1 MAARFSN
8 KIIVTLVTQG
18 LPSPFLSRPVGGGK
32 GGGGGG
38 EIACDGGVRANR
50 EGGFSLPSLY
60 PLFASLFPLYPR
72 NFYKTTSQSL
82 CDCSA
87 TFSVAQ
93 LKHDT
98 M

>member
-1 MAARFSN
+1 M
-8 KIIVTLVTQG
+8 
-18 LPSPFLSRPVGGGK
+18 PSFFFL
-32 GGGGGG
+32 GGG
-38 EIACDGGVRANR
+38 ESACDGGVRANR

-60 PLFASLFPLYPR
+60 ALFASLFPLYPR

-87 TFSVAQ
+87 TLSVAQ

-98 M
+98 IQVFNEYLKIA